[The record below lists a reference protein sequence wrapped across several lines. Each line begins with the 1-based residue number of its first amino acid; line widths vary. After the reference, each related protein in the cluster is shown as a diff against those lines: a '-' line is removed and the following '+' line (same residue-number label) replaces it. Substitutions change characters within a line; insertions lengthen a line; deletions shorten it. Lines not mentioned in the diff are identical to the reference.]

1 MPQFSTKR
9 RVRHSAADMFALV
22 ADVERY
28 PEFVPFCRSLK
39 VRKRGQDERGRDTI
53 TCEMT
58 VAYKLIHETF
68 TTRVTLDKA
77 EPQILVDYLSGPFN
91 RLDNRWR
98 FRDVVGE
105 RACDVEF
112 YLHYEFRSRTLGMV
126 MGAMFEVVFRRFA
139 DAFEKRADQIY
150 AGRNAAT

>member
-1 MPQFSTKR
+1 MPHFTTKR

-53 TCEMT
+53 VCEMT
-58 VAYKLIHETF
+58 VVYKVIHETF

-77 EPQILVDYLSGPFN
+77 ELQILVDYLSGPFS

-98 FRDVVGE
+98 FRDAGE
-105 RACDVEF
+105 GACDVEF
-112 YLHYEFRSRTLGMV
+112 YLHYEFRSRALAMV
-126 MGAMFEVVFRRFA
+126 MGAMFEMVFRRFA
-139 DAFEKRADQIY
+139 DAFERRADQVY
-150 AGRNAAT
+150 AGRSVQT